1 MKPPDVVPDAVIES
15 IAGKHVL
22 YERQGE
28 CPEHD
33 HKWNGRYVSPWKDHN
48 GAHAGDR
55 EVLPC
60 TCVVK
65 MARFQD
71 ILKALCWSGD
81 HYSFDFA
88 GMYVGVELDGYM
100 HT

>member
-1 MKPPDVVPDAVIES
+1 MNPPDKVPDAVIES
-15 IAGKHVL
+15 IAKSHVK

-28 CPEHD
+28 CPFHD
-33 HKWNGRYVSPWKDHN
+33 HKWDGHHIPETIALPCGKEAPN
-48 GAHAGDR
+48 
-55 EVLPC
+55 PC

-65 MARFQD
+65 MVRFEF
-71 ILKALCWSGD
+71 ILKQLRWSGD
-81 HYSFDFA
+81 HYSFNFA